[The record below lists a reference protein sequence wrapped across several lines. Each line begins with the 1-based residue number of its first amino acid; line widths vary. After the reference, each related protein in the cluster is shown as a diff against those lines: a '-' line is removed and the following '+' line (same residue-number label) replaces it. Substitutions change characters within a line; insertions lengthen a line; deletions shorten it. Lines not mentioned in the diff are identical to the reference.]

1 MCFFNFLV
9 SLTHIVLKVFF
20 NRFLTKSNVNV
31 FHLSKV
37 HYSIQKKPDVP
48 TTDVRLQLPDNKRVI
63 VWISIGGTE
72 KTFSDLWFVDNQ

>member
-37 HYSIQKKPDVP
+37 HYSIQKKPECFNNWCPITAARWQTGDSVNF
-48 TTDVRLQLPDNKRVI
+48 DRRYRKNI
-63 VWISIGGTE
+63 
-72 KTFSDLWFVDNQ
+72 